1 MKTFLILIAICL
13 SQTAI
18 AQQKPIQILFDV
30 TSNDTLTHQSAYR
43 HVSLMAKSY
52 PESKLEVVIYGGA
65 LPMVVRGQ
73 STVEQGILKLAE
85 NKNVAFKVCR
95 VTMKKY
101 QVTEDQLIAG
111 VQVVPDAI
119 IELVV
124 KQGEGWGYIKEAQ

>member
-1 MKTFLILIAICL
+1 MKTFLILVAFCL

-30 TSNDTLTHQSAYR
+30 TSNDTLTHQSAFR

-52 PESKLEVVIYGGA
+52 PDSKLEVVIYGGA
-65 LPMVVRGQ
+65 LPMVVRGK

>member
-65 LPMVVRGQ
+65 LPMVVRGK